1 MIGVFYQFSPL
12 DIFEKYFCI
21 CFLILNMSH
30 FQKMKNKLL
39 IFFLVFPVCF
49 SITKAQERPILNEW
63 QIGGTTVLFSQ
74 GQEVSAQFSGE
85 VCYEANSFFQRT
97 LDDLEVDFKIYVL
110 SKEDWAHYTDP
121 NLIYGMPHF
130 VPKEKRLV
138 VAAEDNSFW
147 RMQLPDF
154 SSLSSPYKELFPMTY
169 SFNDKVSSRY
179 FFDLLPIHEL
189 GHAWASK
196 AGLNTQ
202 RRWLSEML
210 CNLMLH
216 TFIAE
221 ERGEFLGALELLPMY
236 WSNEDRSIYTYRSL
250 EEFQDNYGLIAP
262 QSPRN
267 YAWYQFRFHNAARML
282 YNEGGADVLINL
294 WSFLSNSEET
304 LEDEALLA
312 GLRDEVHPYFEEL
325 WREW

>member
-1 MIGVFYQFSPL
+1 
-12 DIFEKYFCI
+12 
-21 CFLILNMSH
+21 
-30 FQKMKNKLL
+30 MKNKLL
-39 IFFLVFPVCF
+39 IFYLILQGFCFL
-49 SITKAQERPILNEW
+49 SKAQDKPALQEW
-63 QIGGTTVLFSQ
+63 SIGETAIFYSQ
-74 GQEVSAQFSGE
+74 DQEVSAQFSGE
-85 VCYEANSFFQRT
+85 ICYEANSFFKRT
-97 LDDLEVDFKIYVL
+97 LDNLEVDYKIYVL

-130 VPKEKRLV
+130 IPNEKRLV
-138 VAAEDNSFW
+138 VAAEDNAFW

-154 SSLSSPYKELFPMTY
+154 SSLASPYKELFPMTY
-169 SFNDKVSSRY
+169 SFNDEVSSRY

-189 GHAWASK
+189 GHAWSSK
-196 AGLNTQ
+196 GGLNTQ
-202 RRWLSEML
+202 RNWLSEML

-236 WSNEDRSIYTYRSL
+236 WSNEDQSNYTYTSL
-250 EEFQDNYGLIAP
+250 EQFQNNYWEIGT

-267 YAWYQFRFHNAARML
+267 YAWYQYRFHNAARKL

-294 WSFLSNSEET
+294 WSFLSRSQEN
-304 LEDEALLA
+304 LDDEALLA

-325 WREW
+325 WNEW

>member
-1 MIGVFYQFSPL
+1 M
-12 DIFEKYFCI
+12 ENK
-21 CFLILNMSH
+21 FLILYLVLQGFCSLCH
-30 FQKMKNKLL
+30 AQDKPLL
-39 IFFLVFPVCF
+39 V
-49 SITKAQERPILNEW
+49 EW
-63 QIGGTTVLFSQ
+63 TIGEIAVYYSQ
-74 GQEVSAQFSGE
+74 DQEVSAQYSGE
-85 VCYEANSFFQRT
+85 ICYEANSFFQRT
-97 LDDLEVDFKIYVL
+97 LDDLDVEFNIYVL
-110 SKEDWAHYTDP
+110 SKEDWVHYTAP

-130 VPKEKRLV
+130 VPNEKRLV

-169 SFNDKVSSRY
+169 SINDEVSSRY

-202 RRWLSEML
+202 RTWLSEML

-236 WSNEDRSIYTYRSL
+236 WSNEDQSVYSFTSL
-250 EEFQDNYGLIAP
+250 EQFQDNYWEIGT

-267 YAWYQFRFHNAARML
+267 YAWYQYRFHNAARKL
-282 YNEGGADVLINL
+282 YNEGGGDVLINL
-294 WSFLSNSEET
+294 WSFLSSNQET
-304 LEDEALLA
+304 LDDEALLA
-312 GLRDEVHPYFEEL
+312 GLRDEVHPFFEEL
-325 WREW
+325 WKEW